1 MLLKPQSECHGLQR
15 RLRGQDL
22 ACPEYGSTEPDESSS
37 TRQQFCY
44 QRAAPYAPDM
54 TNTTSF
60 GFGERLREARKA
72 ARLTGAEL
80 GKGAGESGRD
90 ASKASVSDWES
101 ERHYP
106 KADQLRVICLKLNI
120 SADHLVF
127 GDIRSELKM
136 IQAEATIEMLSP
148 EQRGALLAK
157 MIGSVAPGQ
166 EEKRK
171 SRTPMLEE
179 NANSKD
185 LQRVI
190 PQDVNSSHID
200 TEAYKN
206 KYDTRAWVTK
216 EKDKPSGQRASA
228 SPARPER
235 KRSKGSQ

>member
-1 MLLKPQSECHGLQR
+1 MP
-15 RLRGQDL
+15 LRQQLGRPAWRKEFRDQDS
-22 ACPEYGSTEPDESSS
+22 ACPEYGSTQLHESSS
-37 TRQQFCY
+37 TRQQFRN
-44 QRAAPYAPDM
+44 QEPAPYAPGM

-127 GDIRSELKM
+127 GDIKSELKM
-136 IQAEATIEMLSP
+136 LQAEATIEMLTP
-148 EQRGALLAK
+148 EQRRALLDK
-157 MIGSVAPGQ
+157 MIGGIAPGQ
-166 EEKRK
+166 GAEPKANPAK
-171 SRTPMLEE
+171 
-179 NANSKD
+179 NATSKD
-185 LQRVI
+185 VQRVI

-228 SPARPER
+228 SPARSER
-235 KRSKGSQ
+235 KRSKGS